1 MKKMLMCFFASASS
15 LFFFGIPA
23 GAAQIAT
30 ASAPHPVMTV
40 AGEQVPAF
48 DPDNPPDRLRV
59 LVALGPSTY
68 FLKDGAPHGLELAM
82 LSAYERFLNTGRKKG
97 QPPIRLQFIPVDA
110 SELLPALLGGRGEL
124 AAGLLPVT
132 TGVTSLV
139 SYSAPYRHDRY
150 CVVGPRNVIASN
162 MAELGERRIAVPS
175 ASYQQRWLN
184 EQELAREAEGGSPS
198 QIELLSAGAAVEPLL
213 VGMGQEG
220 APLTVALQ
228 TQLELWSKAA
238 PAAKS
243 LFCGEANVAL
253 GWAMAKDNPGLQA
266 SVNRFFASQGA
277 GLLTRAIAQTRI
289 YLKPDGKARTA
300 TELTSNDKLGLFAPA
315 FQLVAEATN
324 MDWLLLAAIAQ
335 KETKLTPYIR
345 TNGGPTGVM
354 QVNPATARAM
364 GVKNPHDNEQNILA
378 AGRYLDYLRK
388 QFRSQG
394 VSEADSLYFM
404 IGAYNAGEG
413 RMQQLRRK
421 ASAQGLDPNRWVG
434 HVEKVAQTSVGGR
447 MVDYVAS
454 VNRIYLA
461 YKAAEASKARRGAS
475 AASAASAEK

>member
-1 MKKMLMCFFASASS
+1 M
-15 LFFFGIPA
+15 
-23 GAAQIAT
+23 
-30 ASAPHPVMTV
+30 
-40 AGEQVPAF
+40 PAF

-97 QPPIRLQFIPVDA
+97 QPLIRLQYIPVDA
-110 SELLPALLGGRGEL
+110 SELLPALMAGRGEL
-124 AAGLLPVT
+124 AAGLLPVSS
-132 TGVTSLV
+132 GMTSLV
-139 SYSAPYRHDRY
+139 QYSMPYRYDRY
-150 CVVGPRNVIASN
+150 CVVGPRSVSAATF
-162 MAELGERRIAVPS
+162 AELGERRISVPS

-184 EQELAREAEGGSPS
+184 EQGQIREAEGQPPL
-198 QIELLSAGAAVEPLL
+198 QIEALPAGAAIEPLL
-213 VGMGQEG
+213 VGMGQEE

-253 GWAMAKDNPGLQA
+253 GWAIAKDNSGLKE
-266 SVNRFFASQGA
+266 SVNRFLAAQGT
-277 GLLTRAIAQTRI
+277 GLLARAITQTRV
-289 YLKPDGKARTA
+289 YLKPDGRARTA
-300 TELTSNDKLGLFAPA
+300 TELTSSDKLGLFAPA

-335 KETKLTPYIR
+335 KESKFTPYIR
-345 TNGGPTGVM
+345 TNGGPTGLM

-364 GVKNPHDNEQNILA
+364 GIKDPHDNEQNIMA
-378 AGRYLDYLRK
+378 AGRYLAYLRK
-388 QFRSQG
+388 QLRSQG

-413 RMQQLRRK
+413 RMQQLRRQ
-421 ASAQGLDPNRWVG
+421 AAAQGLDPNRWVG
-434 HVEKVAQTSVGGR
+434 HVEKVAQNSVGGR